1 MSFLIDFLIGIALLA
16 LCYIILVIIVKLP
29 ELPKFEKKINY
40 TLVVFL
46 AINVIAG
53 IVGAIILLFSWFV

>member
-1 MSFLIDFLIGIALLA
+1 MSFLIDFLAGIVLLA

-29 ELPKFEKKINY
+29 ELPKLEKIINY

-53 IVGAIILLFSWFV
+53 IIGAVILLFRWIV

>member
-1 MSFLIDFLIGIALLA
+1 MSFLIDVLTGIALLA

-29 ELPKFEKKINY
+29 ELPKLGKILNY

-46 AINVIAG
+46 AINVIVG
-53 IVGAIILLFSWFV
+53 IIAIVILLFS